1 MPRLYK
7 PKNVPKQHPNP
18 IDSPSCSP
26 SCPPGS
32 STPYGLK
39 RAAEAVSKQISGHK
53 AMVAQFKEMR
63 LPRPTMF
70 STKSATPPH
79 TDRSLAKK
87 ASENGEKP
95 PILPLAKS
103 PTSSVESKQRAPLS
117 RSNTNSLS
125 PAKPPG
131 LSPLSPIKKGSTSL
145 SALSAPNKSKSP
157 QSPIHSLR
165 QRAGATST
173 TSPTNLATVSI
184 TSATDGVDID
194 EPILFVSCFHSAE
207 EGPELEDDL
216 FETVELS
223 SGFEAQVA
231 RIFGRGLGPA
241 SGEEVIRRGEV
252 PLPTPTPEASFAS
265 TSELMSA
272 IVEWWEPAAI
282 QREVA
287 IDFNSQVRSDG
298 FETTL
303 SPDQKPMTCVPKTV
317 PRPTHPLSSADYEHL
332 ASLGRDASGALSLGI
347 RKQSRRTCVI
357 KVISNAIVEEQTVVR
372 AVLEE
377 QRIMCE
383 ASSFPFLLGL
393 MASFYDANGFYLVS
407 VSFFS
412 C

>member
-18 IDSPSCSP
+18 IDSPSCSS

-79 TDRSLAKK
+79 TGRSLSATQSKATK
-87 ASENGEKP
+87 ASEKP
-95 PILPLAKS
+95 PIPPLAKS

-131 LSPLSPIKKGSTSL
+131 LSSPSPIKKGSTSL
-145 SALSAPNKSKSP
+145 SALSAPSKSKSP

-165 QRAGATST
+165 QRASATST
-173 TSPTNLATVSI
+173 TSPTNLATVSV
-184 TSATDGVDID
+184 TSASDDVDID

-207 EGPELEDDL
+207 EDPELEDDL
-216 FETVELS
+216 FETELS

-231 RIFGRGLGPA
+231 QIFGRGLWPT

-252 PLPTPTPEASFAS
+252 PPPTLTPEASFAS
-265 TSELMSA
+265 TSEPMSA
-272 IVEWWEPAAI
+272 VVE
-282 QREVA
+282 
-287 IDFNSQVRSDG
+287 
-298 FETTL
+298 
-303 SPDQKPMTCVPKTV
+303 
-317 PRPTHPLSSADYEHL
+317 
-332 ASLGRDASGALSLGI
+332 
-347 RKQSRRTCVI
+347 
-357 KVISNAIVEEQTVVR
+357 
-372 AVLEE
+372 
-377 QRIMCE
+377 
-383 ASSFPFLLGL
+383 
-393 MASFYDANGFYLVS
+393 
-407 VSFFS
+407 
-412 C
+412 